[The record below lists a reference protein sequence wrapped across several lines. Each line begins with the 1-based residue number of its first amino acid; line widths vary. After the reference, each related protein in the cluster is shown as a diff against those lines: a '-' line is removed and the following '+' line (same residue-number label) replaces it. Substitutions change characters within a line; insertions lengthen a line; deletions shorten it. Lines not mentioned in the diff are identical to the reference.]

1 MPRDIVSGSGVRPS
15 NLLAEIFQ
23 MILHRG
29 LCATLQDYTLEKAE
43 WLYPMER
50 VTSGSGRNISPQGVS
65 SPAAYWNPLGI
76 FLKTLMPKN
85 PHGPE
90 SLGSCRFWKLPWGFW
105 CTARLNIAMTEQKRL
120 APFKYITEVT
130 VRLVHAW
137 LPAQAVHHKPWW
149 LGRKQFGWKHA
160 SQNAHFKS
168 FKQQTKPK
176 ARPMHQSRHNWL

>member
-23 MILHRG
+23 MILHRS

-43 WLYPMER
+43 WLYPMDR

-65 SPAAYWNPLGI
+65 SPAAYWNPLGS

-105 CTARLNIAMTEQKRL
+105 CAARLNIALTEQKRL
-120 APFKYITEVT
+120 APFKWHHWGDRQVGPCLAACSGCPSQTLVT
-130 VRLVHAW
+130 GQKTIW
-137 LPAQAVHHKPWW
+137 L
-149 LGRKQFGWKHA
+149 
-160 SQNAHFKS
+160 
-168 FKQQTKPK
+168 K
-176 ARPMHQSRHNWL
+176 AC